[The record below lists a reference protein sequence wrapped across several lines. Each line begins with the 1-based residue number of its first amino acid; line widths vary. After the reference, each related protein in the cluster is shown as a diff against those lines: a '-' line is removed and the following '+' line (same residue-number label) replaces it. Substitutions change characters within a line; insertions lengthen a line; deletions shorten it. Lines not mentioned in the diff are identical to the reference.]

1 MGEKTQTYLDNTGQN
16 HYNYFAKMV
25 FVCAPRNFAGAKER
39 NDLNMANMKKEY
51 KMSAERKEELQKELT
66 YLKTVREKEV
76 ADLIKEA
83 RGFGDLSEN
92 SEYDEAKNEQGKLYS
107 RIAEVEEIL
116 LHTVI
121 VDENDAGT
129 NGISIGCRVTVQ
141 DVKSGRELPEYKVV
155 GSQEADPM
163 HRAISEDSPFGRAL
177 LGKSV
182 GEVIA
187 ERFLSIDKLILAS
200 EEDIAECEGIGP
212 KIAASV
218 KQFLAVPENLA
229 VLERLRQAG
238 LSLEVDLGAAH
249 AQAAADAGV
258 AGELAD
264 AQPLA
269 GLTFVLTGTLVNRTR
284 DEAGAA
290 LKVLGAKVSGSV
302 SKKTSYLV
310 AGPKAGSK
318 LTKAE
323 QLGVPV
329 LDEDALEQILA
340 TGEVPQA

>member
-92 SEYDEAKNEQGKLYS
+92 SEYDE
-107 RIAEVEEIL
+107 VEEIL

-163 HRAISEDSPFGRAL
+163 HRAISEDSPFGKAL
-177 LGKSV
+177 M
-182 GEVIA
+182 
-187 ERFLSIDKLILAS
+187 
-200 EEDIAECEGIGP
+200 
-212 KIAASV
+212 
-218 KQFLAVPENLA
+218 
-229 VLERLRQAG
+229 
-238 LSLEVDLGAAH
+238 
-249 AQAAADAGV
+249 
-258 AGELAD
+258 
-264 AQPLA
+264 
-269 GLTFVLTGTLVNRTR
+269 
-284 DEAGAA
+284 
-290 LKVLGAKVSGSV
+290 GAKEGDEVMV
-302 SKKTSYLV
+302 E
-310 AGPKAGSK
+310 A
-318 LTKAE
+318 
-323 QLGVPV
+323 PV
-329 LDEDALEQILA
+329 GTIVYRIVKIER
-340 TGEVPQA
+340 